1 MYGEEADALAAFC
14 AREFSCTVLSVEPLA
29 SGLGTRRFYRLRLSG
44 TPASLVARVDAPE
57 DPRGRPQG
65 AAPEPEL
72 GAIRDLLEQHGLPV
86 PACLAVQPGVVFLE
100 DAGDLHLADAAKRMP
115 RARAEALLQTA
126 LDELPRLQAIEDP
139 GDVPAFRRRLD
150 ARVFRYKAQLFARES
165 LPLALGR
172 APGAEECAVLERGFR
187 FIAELAQAAPQ
198 RLAHR
203 DFQSRNL
210 LVQPCAQGGALR
222 LVWID
227 LQGAWL
233 APPEYDAAC
242 LLRDSYIDWG
252 ARCIDKSLA
261 ALRPRLP
268 DAPPADVFALRF
280 EALALARKCKD
291 HARFVAYAKRPGAEG
306 LRDYLPLTV
315 RHLHASA
322 QRMEQR
328 AAAPEL
334 EGLLE
339 LVQAL
344 PVSPP

>member
-1 MYGEEADALAAFC
+1 MQSEEANALAAFC
-14 AREFSCTVLSVEPLA
+14 AREFSCAVLSVEALTP
-29 SGLGTRRFYRLRLSG
+29 GLGARRFYRLRLSG
-44 TPASLVARVDAPE
+44 APGSLVARVDAPE
-57 DPRGRPQG
+57 DPALRPEG
-65 AAPEPEL
+65 APPEPEL
-72 GAIRDLLEQHGLPV
+72 SAIRALLEKHGLPV
-86 PACLAVQPGVVFLE
+86 PARLALQPGVDFLE

-115 RARAEALLQTA
+115 RARAEALLQKA
-126 LDELPRLQAIEDP
+126 LAGLTRLQAIEDP
-139 GDVPAFRRRLD
+139 GDVPAFRRRLS
-150 ARVFRYKAQLFARES
+150 AQVFEYKARLFAQES
-165 LPLALGR
+165 LPALLGR
-172 APGAEECAVLERGFR
+172 APDAAECAALTRGFR
-187 FIAELAQAAPQ
+187 YIAELAEAAPQ
-198 RLAHR
+198 RLSHR

-210 LVQPCAQGGALR
+210 MVQPCAEGGER

-252 ARCIDKSLA
+252 ARCIEESLDE
-261 ALRPRLP
+261 LRPRLP

-291 HARFVAYAKRPGAEG
+291 HARLSAAARRPGHEH

-322 QRMEQR
+322 RR
-328 AAAPEL
+328 LAALAAAPEL
-334 EGLLE
+334 ADLLE

-344 PVSPP
+344 PEHAP